1 MGGGYTHMEYN
12 QDMEDINKTSV
23 VFNFIQI
30 IKYMNNPTYPRKS
43 KMYTSK
49 SNNYTMQIV

>member
-23 VFNFIQI
+23 VFNFIRYYEI
-30 IKYMNNPTYPRKS
+30 HE
-43 KMYTSK
+43 
-49 SNNYTMQIV
+49 